1 MWINTQALLTEV
13 IEGSSLYGLHH
24 SIGLV
29 GYLVRGKGM
38 DNLVLPSKVCLGT
51 VYLPLTK
58 QISRHMGGVIYPAM
72 CRAGRKDC
80 EQA

>member
-1 MWINTQALLTEV
+1 MQALLTEV
-13 IEGSSLYGLHH
+13 LEGSSLCWLHH

-38 DNLVLPSKVCLGT
+38 DNLLLPSKVCLET

-58 QISRHMGGVIYPAM
+58 QVSHHMGGVTNPAV
-72 CRAGRKDC
+72 CRAG
-80 EQA
+80 